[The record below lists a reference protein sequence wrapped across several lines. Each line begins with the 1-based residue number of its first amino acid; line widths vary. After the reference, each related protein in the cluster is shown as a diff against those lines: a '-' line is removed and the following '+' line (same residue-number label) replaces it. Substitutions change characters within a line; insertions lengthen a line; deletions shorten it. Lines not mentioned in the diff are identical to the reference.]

1 MTTMTTGNFS
11 WQWLTFDEISTPLLY
26 TLLQLRQEVFVI
38 EQKCLFLDAD
48 GKDPACVHGFGFRNG
63 PTGSELIAH
72 ARIVPP
78 GLAYPELSIGRVV
91 TAANARG
98 GGLGRT
104 LMTETLNECQRRFP
118 NQPITIGAQLYLQN
132 FYESFGFVVIGTPYS
147 EDDIMHVD
155 MTRA

>member
-1 MTTMTTGNFS
+1 MTNTNPGDIS
-11 WQWLTFDEISTPLLY
+11 WQWLTFDEIATPLLY

-48 GKDPACVHGFGFRNG
+48 GKDPACVHGFGFRDG
-63 PTGSELIAH
+63 QLIAH

-78 GLAYPELSIGRVV
+78 GLAYPEMSIGRVV
-91 TAANARG
+91 TAASARG

-104 LMTETLNECQRRFP
+104 LMTETLNESQRRFP
-118 NQPITIGAQLYLQN
+118 NQPITIGAQLYLQS
-132 FYESFGFVVIGTPYS
+132 FYESFGFVVIGEPYN